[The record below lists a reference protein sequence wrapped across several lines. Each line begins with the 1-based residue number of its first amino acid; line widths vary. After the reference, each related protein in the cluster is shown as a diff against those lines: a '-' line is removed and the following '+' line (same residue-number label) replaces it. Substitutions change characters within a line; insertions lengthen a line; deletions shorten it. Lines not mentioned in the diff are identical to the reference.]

1 MKRCLVVV
9 GVSFLLLTGV
19 VGISTSRRDVGAPMP
34 TRADV
39 GAPMPTR
46 ADVGAPMP
54 TLADVGAPMP
64 TVS

>member
-1 MKRCLVVV
+1 MKRYLAVV

-19 VGISTSRRDVGAPMP
+19 VGISTGRK
-34 TRADV
+34 DV